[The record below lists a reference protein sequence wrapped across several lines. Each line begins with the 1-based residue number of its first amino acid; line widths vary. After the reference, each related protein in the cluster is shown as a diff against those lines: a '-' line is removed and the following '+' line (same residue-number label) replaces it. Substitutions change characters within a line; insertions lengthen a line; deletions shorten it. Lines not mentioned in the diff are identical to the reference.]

1 MPATSPNDPT
11 TSPEPSTQI
20 SIEQKIEHNQGNAT
34 AVTIENLTGTVFI
47 DQQSPEYA
55 ALRRSLG
62 VLIQK
67 VRDFWIKGVLERSVQ
82 GAALIPLGK
91 RTCPDAVTLPLAAD
105 LPSDSIAAPAEE
117 APGELSDLFA
127 QSHNA
132 LLVMDGAGSGKTT
145 ALLAL
150 ARQLL
155 QQSEPTRGALLP
167 VPVVLNL
174 ANWPGEHLSISDWV
188 IQELSIKYQ
197 IPRETGRE
205 WLKNNLLALM
215 LDGLDEVPPKRLVAC
230 IRAINQF
237 REECAT
243 PIAIATRT
251 EDYRSANDRLR
262 LDLAIQLEPLT
273 DEQVEAYLEAGQPG
287 TLPLRE
293 VLRNDEELRE
303 LAHSPQ
309 MLNMMRLAYSGVSV
323 EMIQGEALDS
333 REERRAHL
341 LEIYANRML
350 EQYGQQPKGPS
361 RVDTALFRRW
371 LGSLARGI
379 EKSGQAIFMIELL
392 QPGWLN
398 SEGLRW
404 VYWLVSRSMTALLLG
419 LVVAVTARA
428 ASTPEGR
435 AAYVGASLLAGLLIG
450 VLDRWWMS
458 PAAIPVTRPRLAGW
472 GYFLAT
478 CLLGG
483 LSYGLLFGLLLH
495 RPETLQL
502 CGLAAVGCGILFG
515 LTGKERQRGEDIRPA
530 MNLTWSWA
538 QFRRGI
544 LPGALISAAV
554 LVGILMLPW
563 SQGPESYVPYGIVL
577 AAITLLLILLVYG
590 LRGLQI
596 DTRGFPNQGTWIS
609 ARNAALMG
617 LLLGGGSGL
626 IYAMRYSPWNAL
638 LIGLRVGI
646 LAVLWYGGYET
657 IKHIVLRVLL
667 TVGGTLPL
675 NLVKMLDQAVH
686 LRFLHRAGGG
696 YFFANRLL
704 RDYFRQF

>member
-11 TSPEPSTQI
+11 PSPEPSTQI
-20 SIEQKIEHNQGNAT
+20 SIEQKIENNQGNAT

-105 LPSDSIAAPAEE
+105 LPSDSIAAQAEE

-155 QQSEPTRGALLP
+155 QQSEPTRGALSP
-167 VPVVLNL
+167 VPVILNL
-174 ANWPGEHLSISDWV
+174 ANWPGEHLSISDWI
-188 IQELSIKYQ
+188 IQELSVKYQ

-215 LDGLDEVPPKRLVAC
+215 LDGLDEVPAKRLAAC
-230 IRAINQF
+230 IRAINRF

-262 LDLAIQLEPLT
+262 LDLAVQLEPLT

-293 VLRNDEELRE
+293 ILRNDAELRE
-303 LAHSPQ
+303 LAYSPQ

-341 LEIYANRML
+341 LETYANRML
-350 EQYGQQPKGPS
+350 EQYGQQPKEPP

-398 SEGLRW
+398 GEGLRW
-404 VYWLVSRSMTALLLG
+404 VYWLVSRSLTALLLG
-419 LVVAVTARA
+419 LVVAGTAQVGG
-428 ASTPEGR
+428 TPAGR
-435 AAYVGASLLAGLLIG
+435 AAYAGASLLVGLLTG
-450 VLDRWWMS
+450 LLDCWWMAPIAS
-458 PAAIPVTRPRLAGW
+458 RAVRPRWAGW
-472 GYFLAT
+472 AYFLGT

-483 LSYGLLFGLLLH
+483 FSYGLVFGLLL
-495 RPETLQL
+495 RIGPETYRLS
-502 CGLAAVGCGILFG
+502 GGAALAFGILFG
-515 LTGKERQRGEDIRPA
+515 LTGKDRQRGEDIRPA
-530 MNLTWSWA
+530 QKLSWSW
-538 QFRRGI
+538 QQIRRGV
-544 LPGALISAAV
+544 LPGVLVSLAV
-554 LVGILMLPW
+554 LVGILVIFPGAWLF
-563 SQGPESYVPYGIVL
+563 GLVYGSI
-577 AAITLLLILLVYG
+577 ALLGILVVYG
-590 LRGLQI
+590 LRGWQI
-596 DTRGFPNQGTWIS
+596 DSRGYPNQGTWLS
-609 ARNAALMG
+609 TRNAALVGG
-617 LLLGGGSGL
+617 LLGCGSGL
-626 IYAMRYSPWNAL
+626 LYGIFYG
-638 LIGLRVGI
+638 LIPGAVLGLRVGI
-646 LAVLWYGGYET
+646 LAALWYGGYET
-657 IKHIVLRVLL
+657 IKHIVLRALL
-667 TVGGTLPL
+667 AASGMLPL
-675 NLVKMLDQAVH
+675 NLVRILDQAAH
-686 LRFLHRAGGG
+686 LRLLHRAGGG